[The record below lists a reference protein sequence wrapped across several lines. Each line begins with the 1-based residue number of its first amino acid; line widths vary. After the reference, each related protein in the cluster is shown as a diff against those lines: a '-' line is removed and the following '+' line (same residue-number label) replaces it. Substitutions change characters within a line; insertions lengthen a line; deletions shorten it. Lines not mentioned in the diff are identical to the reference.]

1 MNYNNSRY
9 YEPEDGDFDEDAFNE
24 SVDCLLASDG
34 ECYWANESN
43 WYEALSQLELDE
55 DYEPNT
61 APAEVIDKVKAY
73 WLDIA
78 QNIAEGDF

>member
-1 MNYNNSRY
+1 MNYNNNRY

-34 ECYWANESN
+34 QCYWADSDN
-43 WYEALSQLELDE
+43 WAEALSQLELSE
-55 DYEPNT
+55 DYEPDS